1 MAIAHSTLNHDAE
14 NVVSYLMKHNIET
27 VITAIETLK
36 LAKVDTTPILDL
48 LEKKSPIKALYC
60 RMTDENFDLE
70 KTKKLGKTIKVSEIV
85 KEKDKTEKD
94 KAKAKKANKYAGKAE
109 KEKEYLK
116 RPEVQ
121 EAANILG
128 DLIILEEGK
137 VKDLTKLGN

>member
-1 MAIAHSTLNHDAE
+1 MISVKNRWIIHCLRKKIDQF
-14 NVVSYLMKHNIET
+14 VSKE
-27 VITAIETLK
+27 A
-36 LAKVDTTPILDL
+36 AVDKGDGQWLPI
-48 LEKKSPIKALYC
+48 KSEWIKALKT
-60 RMTDENFDLE
+60 RADERIAKNEEFKKIAEELE
-70 KTKKLGKTIKVSEIV
+70 KTKKLGKTIKVAEIV
-85 KEKDKTEKD
+85 KEKDKGEKD

-137 VKDLTKLGN
+137 VKDLTKLDVK